1 MKFFTI
7 LCRSLWKYSS
17 DHARAP
23 TILHAFLQVHK
34 QNYLFSYESFD
45 EIIQPALKFILTKV
59 PLHTL
64 YVLDDR
70 CQTPIFLLIDFY
82 HSREM
87 GSFDDYDEIKEVFE
101 LILKRTNNY
110 TLTVSDS
117 DGWLP
122 LHHACRRE
130 KFSPCILQ
138 LLIEGY
144 PEAMA
149 LKTNDG
155 EFPFDVAQ
163 GDYNRWYIHNQI
175 VERYVPKV
183 AKQNTIPDDV
193 AAHILGFARADWGH
207 V

>member
-1 MKFFTI
+1 M
-7 LCRSLWKYSS
+7 
-17 DHARAP
+17 
-23 TILHAFLQVHK
+23 
-34 QNYLFSYESFD
+34 
-45 EIIQPALKFILTKV
+45 
-59 PLHTL
+59 HTL
-64 YVLDDR
+64 FVLDDR
-70 CQTPIFLLIDFY
+70 CQTTIFPLIDFY
-82 HSREM
+82 HSRELT
-87 GSFDDYDEIKEVFE
+87 SFDDYDEIKEVFE
-101 LILKRTNNY
+101 LILKRTHNC
-110 TLTVSDS
+110 LLKVSNL

-122 LHHACRRE
+122 LHYACKRE
-130 KFSPCILQ
+130 NFPPFILE

-155 EFPFDVAQ
+155 EFPYDVAQ
-163 GDYNRWYIHNQI
+163 GDSNRWYIHNQI